1 MNMKKIAI
9 FNHKGGVSKTTTT
22 FHIGWMLAN
31 QGKKVL
37 FVDAD
42 SQCNLTMMFM
52 GYSKYDEFLMK
63 DDKNNIK
70 EALEPAFKAKPR
82 LIDSIECLQ
91 NAKNKNLYIL
101 PGSIDLTEYEVA
113 LGMSF
118 QLSTTLGTM
127 KNLPGSFSYLI
138 DKCMKKYSID
148 YALIDMNP
156 SLSAVN
162 QDLLISSDFFMI
174 PTSPDVFS
182 LKAIQSLSRILP
194 TWENWA
200 VQARKVFKDAE
211 YPLPPHT
218 PKFLGYTINDF
229 NLRQYGQPSKS
240 FATIMDEIGR
250 TVNKDLAPALKSADM
265 LLPESKYQAA
275 KALNTQLKSLKRELD
290 EYCIGQVSNFNR
302 FIADSNKQSVP
313 VYELNPSKVAY
324 QGQRKTLTWFKALFE
339 MMTKKIILLT
349 ND

>member
-1 MNMKKIAI
+1 MKKIAI
-9 FNHKGGVSKTTTT
+9 FNHKGGVSKTTTS
-22 FHIGWMLAN
+22 FHLGWMLAN
-31 QGKKVL
+31 KGKTVL

-52 GYSKYDEFLMK
+52 GYSKYDEFLLN

-82 LIDSIECLQ
+82 LIDSIDCQ
-91 NAKNKNLYIL
+91 RNAKNPNLYIL

-182 LKAIQSLSRILP
+182 LKAVQSLSRILP
-194 TWENWA
+194 AWENWA
-200 VQARKVFKDAE
+200 VQAREVFKDAE
-211 YPLPPHT
+211 YPLPIKT
-218 PKFLGYTINDF
+218 PKFIGYTINDF
-229 NLRQYGQPSKS
+229 NLRQYGQPSQS
-240 FATIMDEIGR
+240 FATIMNEIGKSI
-250 TVNKDLAPALKSADM
+250 VNDLVPALKSVDM
-265 LLPESKYQAA
+265 LLPDAKYEQAML
-275 KALNTQLKSLKRELD
+275 LNQDLKSLNRELD
-290 EYCIGQVSNFNR
+290 QYCLGQVSNFNR
-302 FIADSNKQSVP
+302 FIADSNKLSVP
-313 VYELNPSKVAY
+313 VYELNPSKAY
-324 QGQRKTLTWFKALFE
+324 SGQRKTLTWFKALFE
-339 MMTKKIILLT
+339 MMCKKVMLLT

>member
-1 MNMKKIAI
+1 MKKIAV
-9 FNHKGGVSKTTTT
+9 FNHKGGVSKTTTA

-31 QGKKVL
+31 KGKKVL

-52 GYSKYDEFLMK
+52 GYSKYDEFLLS
-63 DDKNNIK
+63 DDTNNIK

-82 LIDSIECLQ
+82 LIDSIDCPQ
-91 NAKNKNLYIL
+91 NAKNPNLYIL

-138 DKCMKKYSID
+138 DKCMKKYNID

-162 QDLLISSDFFMI
+162 QDLLISSDYFMI

-182 LKAIQSLSRILP
+182 LKAVQSLSRILP
-194 TWENWA
+194 TWEAWA

-211 YPLPPHT
+211 YPLPLHT

-229 NLRQYGQPSKS
+229 NLRQYGQPSQS
-240 FATIMDEIGR
+240 FATIMSEIGKSL
-250 TVNKDLAPALKSADM
+250 VADLAPALQSANM
-265 LLPESKYQAA
+265 LLPESKYTEA
-275 KALNTQLKSLKRELD
+275 KQLNKQLKSLNRELD

-302 FIADSNKQSVP
+302 FIADSNKKSVP
-313 VYELNPSKVAY
+313 VYELNPSNVAY
-324 QGQRKTLTWFKALFE
+324 SGQRRTLTWFKALFE
-339 MMTKKIILLT
+339 MMSKKIILLT

>member
-1 MNMKKIAI
+1 MKKIAI
-9 FNHKGGVSKTTTT
+9 FNHKGGVSKTTTS
-22 FHIGWMLAN
+22 FHLGWMLAN
-31 QGKKVL
+31 KGKTVL

-52 GYSKYDEFLMK
+52 GYSKYDEFLLN

-82 LIDSIECLQ
+82 LIDSIDCQ
-91 NAKNKNLYIL
+91 RNAKNPNLYIL

-182 LKAIQSLSRILP
+182 LKAVQSLSRILP
-194 TWENWA
+194 AWENWA
-200 VQARKVFKDAE
+200 VQAREVFKDAE
-211 YPLPPHT
+211 YPLPIKT
-218 PKFLGYTINDF
+218 PKFIGYTINDF
-229 NLRQYGQPSKS
+229 NLRQYGQPSQS
-240 FATIMDEIGR
+240 FATIMNEIGKSI
-250 TVNKDLAPALKSADM
+250 VNDLVPALKSVDM
-265 LLPESKYQAA
+265 LLPDAKYEQAML
-275 KALNTQLKSLKRELD
+275 LNQDLKSLNRELD
-290 EYCIGQVSNFNR
+290 QYCLGQVSNFNR
-302 FIADSNKQSVP
+302 FIADSNKLSVP
-313 VYELNPSKVAY
+313 VYELNPSKFAY
-324 QGQRKTLTWFKALFE
+324 SGQRKTLTWFKALFE
-339 MMTKKIILLT
+339 MMCKKVMLLT

>member
-1 MNMKKIAI
+1 MKKIAI

-22 FHIGWMLAN
+22 FHLGWMLAN
-31 QGKKVL
+31 KGKKVL

-52 GYSKYDEFLMK
+52 GYSKYDEYLLSN
-63 DDKNNIK
+63 DNNNIK
-70 EALEPAFKAKPR
+70 DALEPAFKAKPR
-82 LIDSIECLQ
+82 LIDSIDCIQ
-91 NAKNKNLYIL
+91 NAKNPNLYIL

-118 QLSTTLGTM
+118 QLATALGTM

-162 QDLLISSDFFMI
+162 QDLLISSDYFMI

-182 LKAIQSLSRILP
+182 LKAVQSLSRILP
-194 TWENWA
+194 TWESWA
-200 VQARKVFKDAE
+200 VQARNVFQDAE
-211 YPLPPHT
+211 YPLPHHT

-229 NLRQYGQPSKS
+229 NLRQYGQPSQS
-240 FATIMDEIGR
+240 FAAIMNEIGQSINQFL
-250 TVNKDLAPALKSADM
+250 VPALQSVNMM
-265 LLPESKYQAA
+265 LPDSKYLEAQL
-275 KALNTQLKSLKRELD
+275 LNKELKSLNRELD
-290 EYCIGQVSNFNR
+290 KYCIGQVSNFNK
-302 FIADSNKQSVP
+302 FIAESNKKSVP
-313 VYELNPSKVAY
+313 VYELSLSDAAY
-324 QGQRKTLTWFKALFE
+324 SGQRKTLIWFKALFE
-339 MMTKKIILLT
+339 MMCKKILLLT

>member
-1 MNMKKIAI
+1 MKKIAI
-9 FNHKGGVSKTTTT
+9 FNHKGGVSKTTTA
-22 FHIGWMLAN
+22 FHLGWMLAKK
-31 QGKKVL
+31 GKKVL

-42 SQCNLTMMFM
+42 SQCNLTMMFI
-52 GYSKYDEFLMK
+52 GYSRYDDYLLSN
-63 DDKNNIK
+63 DKNNIK
-70 EALEPAFKAKPR
+70 DALEPAFLAKPR
-82 LIDSIECLQ
+82 LIDSMECPQ
-91 NAKNKNLYIL
+91 NAKNKNLFLL

-138 DKCMKKYSID
+138 DKCMQKYSID
-148 YALIDMNP
+148 FALIDMNP

-182 LKAIQSLSRILP
+182 LKALQSLSRILP
-194 TWENWA
+194 TWEAWA
-200 VQARKVFKDAE
+200 VQARKVFEDAE
-211 YPLPPHT
+211 YPLPLT
-218 PKFLGYTINDF
+218 IPKFIGYTINDF
-229 NLRQYGQPSKS
+229 NLRKHGQPSQS
-240 FATIMDEIGR
+240 FGTIM
-250 TVNKDLAPALKSADM
+250 KDIEKSVINDLVPSLKAANM
-265 LLPESKYQAA
+265 LLPHEKYYEAQ
-275 KALNTQLKSLKRELD
+275 KLNKELKSLKRELD

-313 VYELNPSKVAY
+313 VYELNSSNVNY
-324 QGQRKTLTWFKALFE
+324 TGQRKTLTWFSALFE
-339 MMTKKIILLT
+339 QMSKKIIYLT

>member
-1 MNMKKIAI
+1 MKKIAI
-9 FNHKGGVSKTTTT
+9 FNHKGGVSKTTTSY
-22 FHIGWMLAN
+22 HLGWMLAN
-31 QGKKVL
+31 KGKTVL

-52 GYSKYDEFLMK
+52 GYSKYDEFLIN

-82 LIDSIECLQ
+82 LIDSIDCPR
-91 NAKNKNLYIL
+91 NAKNPKLYIL

-138 DKCMKKYSID
+138 DKCMNKYSID

-162 QDLLISSDFFMI
+162 QDLLISSYFFMI

-182 LKAIQSLSRILP
+182 LKAVQSLSRILP
-194 TWENWA
+194 AWENWA
-200 VQARKVFKDAE
+200 VQAREVFKDAE
-211 YPLPPHT
+211 YPLPIKT
-218 PKFLGYTINDF
+218 PKFIGYTINDF
-229 NLRQYGQPSKS
+229 NLRQYGQPSQS
-240 FATIMDEIGR
+240 FATIMNEIGKSI
-250 TVNKDLAPALKSADM
+250 VNDLVPALKSVDM
-265 LLPESKYQAA
+265 LLPDAKYEQA
-275 KALNTQLKSLKRELD
+275 KLLNRDLKSLNRELD
-290 EYCIGQVSNFNR
+290 QYCLGQVSNFNR
-302 FIADSNKQSVP
+302 FIADSNKLSVP
-313 VYELNPSKVAY
+313 VYELNPSNVAY
-324 QGQRKTLTWFKALFE
+324 SGQRKTLTWFKALFE
-339 MMTKKIILLT
+339 MMCKKVMLLT

>member
-1 MNMKKIAI
+1 MKKIAI
-9 FNHKGGVSKTTTT
+9 FNHKGGDSKTTTA
-22 FHIGWMLAN
+22 FHLGWMLAKK
-31 QGKKVL
+31 GKKVL

-52 GYSKYDEFLMK
+52 GYSQYDEFLWSN
-63 DDKNNIK
+63 DKNNIK
-70 EALEPAFKAKPR
+70 DALEPAFKAKPR
-82 LIDSIECLQ
+82 LIDSIVCPQ
-91 NAKNKNLYIL
+91 NIRNNNLFIL

-118 QLSTTLGTM
+118 ELSTTLGTM

-138 DKCMKKYSID
+138 DKCMEKYSID

-162 QDLLISSDFFMI
+162 QDLLVISDFFMI

-194 TWENWA
+194 IWESWA
-200 VQARKVFKDAE
+200 VKARKVFADAE
-211 YPLPPHT
+211 YPLPQST
-218 PKFLGYTINDF
+218 PKFIGYTINDF
-229 NLRQYGQPSKS
+229 NLRKYGQPSKS
-240 FATIMDEIGR
+240 FETIMKDIENSI
-250 TVNKDLAPALKSADM
+250 VNDLVPSLDAANM
-265 LLPESKYQAA
+265 LLPHEKYNEA
-275 KALNTQLKSLKRELD
+275 KKLNTGLKSLNRELD

-313 VYELNPSKVAY
+313 VYELNSSKVKY
-324 QGQRKTLTWFKALFE
+324 TGQRKTLAWFSALFE
-339 MMTKKIILLT
+339 QMSKKIIYLT

>member
-1 MNMKKIAI
+1 MKKIAI
-9 FNHKGGVSKTTTT
+9 FNHKGGVSKTTTA
-22 FHIGWMLAN
+22 FHLGWMLAN
-31 QGKKVL
+31 MGKKVL
-37 FVDAD
+37 FLDAD

-52 GYSKYDEFLMK
+52 GYSKYDEFLLSN
-63 DDKNNIK
+63 DKNNIK

-82 LIDSIECLQ
+82 LIDSIDCLQ
-91 NAKNKNLYIL
+91 NAKNPNLFIL

-138 DKCMKKYSID
+138 EKCMKKYSID

-162 QDLLISSDFFMI
+162 QDLLISSDYFMI

-194 TWENWA
+194 TWETWA
-200 VQARKVFKDAE
+200 NSARKVFKDAE
-211 YPLPPHT
+211 YPLPLNT

-229 NLRQYGQPSKS
+229 NLRQYGQPTQS
-240 FATIMDEIGR
+240 FATIMNEIGQS
-250 TVNKDLAPALKSADM
+250 VIENLVPALQTANM
-265 LLPESKYQAA
+265 LLPESKYIEANS
-275 KALNTQLKSLKRELD
+275 LNKELKSLNRELD
-290 EYCIGQVSNFNR
+290 KYCIGQVSNFNR
-302 FIADSNKQSVP
+302 FIADSNKKSVP
-313 VYELNPSKVAY
+313 VYELNTSDVNY
-324 QGQRKTLTWFKALFE
+324 SGQKKTLTWFKALFE
-339 MMTKKIILLT
+339 MMSKKIILLS

>member
-1 MNMKKIAI
+1 MKKIAI
-9 FNHKGGVSKTTTT
+9 FNHKGGVSKTTTS
-22 FHIGWMLAN
+22 FHLGWMLAN
-31 QGKKVL
+31 KGKTVL

-52 GYSKYDEFLMK
+52 GYSKYDEFLIN

-82 LIDSIECLQ
+82 LIDSIDCPR
-91 NAKNKNLYIL
+91 NAKNPKLYIL

-138 DKCMKKYSID
+138 DKCMNKYSID

-182 LKAIQSLSRILP
+182 LKAVQSLSRILP
-194 TWENWA
+194 AWENWA
-200 VQARKVFKDAE
+200 VQAREVFKDAE
-211 YPLPPHT
+211 YPLPIKT
-218 PKFLGYTINDF
+218 PKFIGYTINDF
-229 NLRQYGQPSKS
+229 NLRQYGQPSQS
-240 FATIMDEIGR
+240 FATIMNEIGKSI
-250 TVNKDLAPALKSADM
+250 VNDLVPALKSVDM
-265 LLPESKYQAA
+265 LLPDAKYEQA
-275 KALNTQLKSLKRELD
+275 KLLNRDLKSLNRELD
-290 EYCIGQVSNFNR
+290 QYCLGQVSNFNR
-302 FIADSNKQSVP
+302 FIADSNKLSVP
-313 VYELNPSKVAY
+313 VYELNPSNVAY
-324 QGQRKTLTWFKALFE
+324 SGQRKTLTWFKALFE
-339 MMTKKIILLT
+339 IMCKKVMLLT

>member
-1 MNMKKIAI
+1 MKKIAI
-9 FNHKGGVSKTTTT
+9 FNHKGGVSKTTTA

-31 QGKKVL
+31 KGKKVL

-52 GYSKYDEFLMK
+52 GYAQYDDFLMSN
-63 DDKNNIK
+63 DKNNIK

-82 LIDSIECLQ
+82 LIDSIECPQ
-91 NAKNKNLYIL
+91 NPKNKNLFIL

-127 KNLPGSFSYLI
+127 KNLPGSFAYLI
-138 DKCMKKYSID
+138 DICMKRYSID

-162 QDLLISSDFFMI
+162 QDLLISSDYFMI

-194 TWENWA
+194 MWETWA
-200 VQARKVFKDAE
+200 VQAREVFKDAE
-211 YPLPPHT
+211 YSLPMRT
-218 PKFLGYTINDF
+218 PKFIGYTINDF

-240 FATIMDEIGR
+240 FATIMNEIACSV
-250 TVNKDLAPALKSADM
+250 TDNLVPALKSVDM
-265 LLPESKYQAA
+265 LLPHRQYLEA
-275 KALNTQLKSLKRELD
+275 KKLNNELKSLKRELD
-290 EYCIGQVSNFNR
+290 EFCIGQVSNFNR

-313 VYELNPSKVAY
+313 VYELSSDSVAY
-324 QGQRKTLTWFKALFE
+324 SGQRRTLSWFRTLFE
-339 MMTKKIILLT
+339 QMSKKIILLT

>member
-1 MNMKKIAI
+1 MKKIAI
-9 FNHKGGVSKTTTT
+9 FNHKGGVSKTTTA
-22 FHIGWMLAN
+22 FHVGWMLAN
-31 QGKKVL
+31 KGKRVL

-52 GYSKYDEFLMK
+52 GYSKYDDYLMS
-63 DDKNNIK
+63 DNKNNIK
-70 EALEPAFKAKPR
+70 DALEPAFKAKPR
-82 LIDSIECLQ
+82 LIDSIDCII
-91 NAKNKNLYIL
+91 NDKNPNLYIL

-138 DKCMKKYSID
+138 DKCMSRYHID

-162 QDLLISSDFFMI
+162 QDLLISSDFFVI

-182 LKAIQSLSRILP
+182 LKAVQSLSRILP
-194 TWENWA
+194 TWEMWA
-200 VQARKVFKDAE
+200 VQARNVFKDAE
-211 YPLPPHT
+211 YPLPQKT

-240 FATIMDEIGR
+240 FATIMNEIG
-250 TVNKDLAPALKSADM
+250 KSIIQDLVPALRAANM
-265 LLPESKYQAA
+265 MLPEEKYDAA
-275 KALNTQLKSLKRELD
+275 KGLNSELKSLNRELD
-290 EYCIGQVSNFNR
+290 QYCIGQVSNFNR
-302 FIADSNKQSVP
+302 FIADSNKKSVP
-313 VYELNPSKVAY
+313 VYELNPFGVTYS
-324 QGQRKTLTWFKALFE
+324 GQKKTLSWFKALFE
-339 MMTKKIILLT
+339 MMCNKIMLLT

>member
-1 MNMKKIAI
+1 MKKIAI
-9 FNHKGGVSKTTTT
+9 FNHKGGVSKTTTA
-22 FHIGWMLAN
+22 FHLGWMLAN
-31 QGKKVL
+31 KGKRVL

-52 GYSKYDEFLMK
+52 GYSKYDEYLLSN
-63 DDKNNIK
+63 DTNNIK
-70 EALEPAFKAKPR
+70 DALEPAFTAKPR
-82 LIDSIECLQ
+82 LIDSIDCPQ
-91 NAKNKNLYIL
+91 NAKNSNLYLL

-138 DKCMKKYSID
+138 DKCMEKYSID

-162 QDLLISSDFFMI
+162 QDLLIISDYFMI

-194 TWENWA
+194 TWESWA
-200 VQARKVFKDAE
+200 VQARKIFADAE
-211 YPLPPHT
+211 YPLPLST
-218 PKFLGYTINDF
+218 PKFIGYTINDF
-229 NLRQYGQPSKS
+229 NLRQYGQPSQS
-240 FATIMDEIGR
+240 FATIMKEIEKSII
-250 TVNKDLAPALKSADM
+250 NDLIPSLKKANM
-265 LLPESKYQAA
+265 LLPDSKYMEA
-275 KALNTQLKSLKRELD
+275 KKLNKHLKSLNRELD

-313 VYELNPSKVAY
+313 VYELNASRVVYK
-324 QGQRKTLTWFKALFE
+324 GQRKTLTWFKALFDS
-339 MMTKKIILLT
+339 MSKKIIILT

>member
-1 MNMKKIAI
+1 MKKIAI
-9 FNHKGGVSKTTTT
+9 FNHKGGVSKTTTS
-22 FHIGWMLAN
+22 FHLGWMLAN
-31 QGKKVL
+31 KGKTVL

-52 GYSKYDEFLMK
+52 GYSKYDEFLIN

-82 LIDSIECLQ
+82 LIDSIDCPR
-91 NAKNKNLYIL
+91 NAKNPKLYIL

-138 DKCMKKYSID
+138 DKCMNKYSID

-162 QDLLISSDFFMI
+162 QDLLISSYFFMI

-182 LKAIQSLSRILP
+182 LKAVQSLSRILP
-194 TWENWA
+194 AWENWA
-200 VQARKVFKDAE
+200 VQAREVFKDAE
-211 YPLPPHT
+211 YPLPIKT
-218 PKFLGYTINDF
+218 PKFIGYTINDF
-229 NLRQYGQPSKS
+229 NLRQYGQPSQS
-240 FATIMDEIGR
+240 FATIMNEIGKSI
-250 TVNKDLAPALKSADM
+250 VNDLVPALKSVDM
-265 LLPESKYQAA
+265 LLPDAKYEQA
-275 KALNTQLKSLKRELD
+275 KLLNRDLKSLNRELD
-290 EYCIGQVSNFNR
+290 QYCLGQVSNFNR
-302 FIADSNKQSVP
+302 FIADSNKLSVP
-313 VYELNPSKVAY
+313 VYELNPSNVAY
-324 QGQRKTLTWFKALFE
+324 SGQRKTLTWFKALFE
-339 MMTKKIILLT
+339 MMCKKVMLLT

>member
-1 MNMKKIAI
+1 MKKIAI
-9 FNHKGGVSKTTTT
+9 FNHKGGVSKTTTS
-22 FHIGWMLAN
+22 FHLGWMLAN
-31 QGKKVL
+31 KGKTVL

-52 GYSKYDEFLMK
+52 GYSKYDEFLLN

-82 LIDSIECLQ
+82 LIDSIDCQ
-91 NAKNKNLYIL
+91 RNAKNPNLYIL

-182 LKAIQSLSRILP
+182 LKAVQSLSRILP
-194 TWENWA
+194 AWENWA
-200 VQARKVFKDAE
+200 VQAREVFKDAE
-211 YPLPPHT
+211 YPLPIKT
-218 PKFLGYTINDF
+218 PKFIGYTINDF
-229 NLRQYGQPSKS
+229 NLRQYGQPSQS
-240 FATIMDEIGR
+240 FATIMNEIGKSI
-250 TVNKDLAPALKSADM
+250 VNDLVPALKSVDM
-265 LLPESKYQAA
+265 LLPDAKYEQAML
-275 KALNTQLKSLKRELD
+275 LNQDLKSLNRELD
-290 EYCIGQVSNFNR
+290 QYCLGQVSNFNR
-302 FIADSNKQSVP
+302 FIADSNKLSVP

-324 QGQRKTLTWFKALFE
+324 SGQRKTLTWFKALFE
-339 MMTKKIILLT
+339 MMCKKVMLLT

>member
-1 MNMKKIAI
+1 MKKIAI
-9 FNHKGGVSKTTTT
+9 FNHKGGVSKTTTA

-31 QGKKVL
+31 KGKKVL

-52 GYSKYDEFLMK
+52 GYSKYDDFLMAG
-63 DDKNNIK
+63 DKNNIK
-70 EALEPAFKAKPR
+70 EALEPAFKAKPK
-82 LIDSIECLQ
+82 LIDSIDCPQ
-91 NAKNKNLYIL
+91 NAKNVNLYIL

-138 DKCMKKYSID
+138 DKCMKKYGID

-162 QDLLISSDFFMI
+162 QDLLISSDYFMI

-182 LKAIQSLSRILP
+182 LKAVQSLSRILP
-194 TWENWA
+194 TWEAWA
-200 VQARKVFKDAE
+200 VQARKVFLDAE
-211 YPLPPHT
+211 YPLPLKT
-218 PKFLGYTINDF
+218 PKFIGYTINDF
-229 NLRQYGQPSKS
+229 NLRQYGQPSQS
-240 FATIMDEIGR
+240 FATIMNEIGKSI
-250 TVNKDLAPALKSADM
+250 VDDLVPALKAADM
-265 LLPESKYQAA
+265 LLPEAKYLEA
-275 KALNTQLKSLKRELD
+275 KKINKDLKSLNRELD
-290 EYCIGQVSNFNR
+290 QYCLGQVSNFNR

-324 QGQRKTLTWFKALFE
+324 QGQKKTLTWFKALFE
-339 MMTKKIILLT
+339 MMGKKIMYLT